1 MPETGRPSTV
11 TTPPPRLASEL
22 WIHACIR
29 RCTLDNLPATV
40 VRKGDPDSG
49 AILVKVFRDRM
60 ACMVLS
66 QTRTPKGEPAWIR
79 GTGHSPVTEPEAEA
93 YIANQMMYDRDLW
106 VLEIEGTFTRLPLD
120 EPIL

>member
-1 MPETGRPSTV
+1 MPETERRAAFET
-11 TTPPPRLASEL
+11 PPRLASGL

-49 AILVKVFRDRM
+49 AIMIKVFRDRM

-66 QTRTPKGEPAWIR
+66 QTRTPEGDPAWIR
-79 GTGHSPVTEPEAEA
+79 STGDGPVTEPEADA
-93 YIANQMMYDRDLW
+93 YIDRQISYDRDIW
-106 VLEIEGTFTRLPLD
+106 VLEIECSFARLPLD
-120 EPIL
+120 EPVI